1 MMFPFSKNTEDHF
14 DQDKQEFLD
23 LLERF
28 SQQLSVSS
36 DNHKHLAKDQISRC
50 IMEIKASKNYLTLS
64 LPIKWL
70 EKELGAMIHDK
81 QLQLSEDENQIWTQ
95 IKNLA
100 SAHPT
105 GHGTGLGL

>member
-14 DQDKQEFLD
+14 DQDKRELLD

-28 SQQLSVSS
+28 SQQLSTSS
-36 DNHKHLAKDQISRC
+36 DSHNHLAKDQISRC
-50 IMEIKASKNYLTLS
+50 ITEIKASKNYLTLS

-70 EKELGAMIHDK
+70 ERELGAMIFDQ
-81 QLQLSEDENQIWTQ
+81 QLQLTDKERQLWSE
-95 IKNLA
+95 IKELA
-100 SAHPT
+100 SSGPL